1 MASPR
6 ERAPWFLLAME
17 GGSDRPDTL
26 GMELAKELRLS
37 VICPRCGI
45 AFESAMQMDPKTFE
59 RIRLAKQLE
68 CCPACKHVG
77 RFQKPDYLF
86 RSHDG

>member
-17 GGSDRPDTL
+17 GGSNRPDTL

-86 RSHDG
+86 RSADG

>member
-6 ERAPWFLLAME
+6 ERAQWFLLAME

-45 AFESAMQMDPKTFE
+45 AFESAEVADDP
-59 RIRLAKQLE
+59 LAV
-68 CCPACKHVG
+68 A
-77 RFQKPDYLF
+77 R
-86 RSHDG
+86 

>member
-1 MASPR
+1 
-6 ERAPWFLLAME
+6 
-17 GGSDRPDTL
+17 
-26 GMELAKELRLS
+26 

-45 AFESAMQMDPKTFE
+45 AFASAMQMDPKTFE

-68 CCPACKHVG
+68 CCPACKYVG
-77 RFQKPDYLF
+77 RFRKPDYLF